1 MAEEEKIRKIA
12 REEILKQRLEE
23 IKAAIRGWYYHL
35 IIYLVINGAFS
46 AYVLLKGEFF
56 WPIYSIIF
64 WGGGLVLHGI
74 GVFGE
79 KKILTRG
86 METLKRDKK

>member
-1 MAEEEKIRKIA
+1 MV

-35 IIYLVINGAFS
+35 IIYLVINSAFS

-56 WPIYSIIF
+56 WPIFPIIF
-64 WGGGLVLHGI
+64 WGGGLALHGI

-79 KKILTRG
+79 KKGLTRG
-86 METLKRDKK
+86 MEALKKEK

>member
-56 WPIYSIIF
+56 N
-64 WGGGLVLHGI
+64 
-74 GVFGE
+74 
-79 KKILTRG
+79 
-86 METLKRDKK
+86 